1 MGKTKTRKPQKG
13 VTFEDVWASLKESN
27 REWRERSEELDRQI
41 KENAL
46 QMKETDRQMKETDRQ
61 MKETDRQMKETDRK
75 ISKLGNR
82 FGQLIEHLAV
92 SNIVEKFRALNYS
105 FTRVSQNTIITD
117 EQGQALAEIDLLLE
131 NGEYVMAVEVK
142 SILTK
147 TDVKD
152 HKKRLEI
159 LRGYADK
166 RNDKRIFAG
175 AVAAALTNKN
185 ARDFALESGMYV
197 VEQTGD
203 TVRIKAPEKPYFW

>member
-13 VTFEDVWASLKESN
+13 VTFEDVWASLKEPN
-27 REWRERSEELDRQI
+27 REWRERSEELDR
-41 KENAL
+41 

-105 FTRVSQNTIITD
+105 FTKVSQNTLLTD
-117 EQGQALAEIDLLLE
+117 EQGQDLAEIDLLLE

-142 SILTK
+142 SVLTR
-147 TDVKD
+147 TGVKE
-152 HKKRLEI
+152 HRKRLET

-166 RNDKRIFAG
+166 RNDKRVFAG

-185 ARDFALESGMYV
+185 ARDYALENGMYV

-203 TVRIKAPEKPYFW
+203 TVQIRAPEKPHFW